1 MSGFLPK
8 VGTVC
13 FSNTGPS
20 AFRKLLF
27 ACEKAKDLH
36 LETFTFSIAL
46 CKLCILL

>member
-36 LETFTFSIAL
+36 LETFTVVNSIV
-46 CKLCILL
+46 